1 MLNCLLSALAC
12 KADSRKGGTHDGDKI
27 LGLSGSFGTVFG
39 HQLPLDRVHGMPH
52 HESHAIGVHPL
63 RTEPALVVIMD
74 GHGEVES
81 ISIFEGRGAG
91 LRLIHTYPR
100 SASLGH
106 FYTSLTQLLGYG
118 DFDQ

>member
-1 MLNCLLSALAC
+1 
-12 KADSRKGGTHDGDKI
+12 
-27 LGLSGSFGTVFG
+27 
-39 HQLPLDRVHGMPH
+39 
-52 HESHAIGVHPL
+52 
-63 RTEPALVVIMD
+63 MD